1 MGGVWLAKP
10 ACSEIVRENGETSRS
25 VAKCSSNVL
34 RSTNGMVI
42 LDALRPQGETLID

>member
-10 ACSEIVRENGETSRS
+10 ACSKIVRETGVSRRG

-42 LDALRPQGETLID
+42 LDALRVLDETLID